1 MSAREQQVRSL
12 IEQDAADWF
21 VANRAGLSAR
31 ERNEFAAWLRAS
43 PVHVEEY
50 LELEIIGRDLREASK
65 ASQDSID
72 ELVERVRRQAE
83 MPIRPFWS
91 HLAGGVR
98 TRSPRW
104 PVAVTAMAA
113 MAALGVVSVVALVSW
128 FLRPMPQIS
137 TPAGASMLHFETH
150 HGEQQTHRLAD
161 NSVVHLN
168 TDTAL
173 TVRYS
178 ETERLVMLSSGEA
191 EFEVDHESARPFRV
205 LAGPAEVVDL
215 GTRFDVRLWNE
226 STVVTVVEGRVAVGL
241 VARAEGGGST
251 PSEQTRFVQLG
262 TNQQVAA
269 ADGKWPATP
278 VVVDGKRTTAWL
290 HRQLIFENEPL
301 ERVVSE
307 FNRYTRKPIEIA
319 SPALR
324 TLEVSGVFAIDGGD
338 TLIAFLRSLEG
349 VRVDVTATKI
359 LVSQR

>member
-1 MSAREQQVRSL
+1 MSGREQQVRSL

-21 VANRAGLSAR
+21 VANRADLSAG
-31 ERNEFAAWLRAS
+31 ERNDFVAWLKAS

-72 ELVERVRRQAE
+72 TLLERVRRQADT
-83 MPIRPFWS
+83 PVRPFWS
-91 HLAGGVR
+91 HLVDGVR
-98 TRSPRW
+98 TRSSRW
-104 PVAVTAMAA
+104 QVATIAMAA
-113 MAALGVVSVVALVSW
+113 IGAVSVVGLASW
-128 FLRPMPQIS
+128 ILRPTPQIS
-137 TPAGASMLHFETH
+137 TRAEASTFHFETR
-150 HGEQQTHRLAD
+150 HGEQRAHRLAD

-178 ETERLVMLSSGEA
+178 KTERLVVLTSGEA
-191 EFEVDHESARPFRV
+191 EFEVEHEPARPFRV
-205 LAGPAEVVDL
+205 LAGPAEIVDV
-215 GTRFDVRLWNE
+215 GTRFDVRLRND

-241 VARAEGGGST
+241 VAPPEGSGSLPT
-251 PSEQTRFVQLG
+251 EPTRFVQLG
-262 TNQQVAA
+262 ANQQIVA
-269 ADGKWPATP
+269 ADGTWPVTP
-278 VVVDGKRTTAWL
+278 VVVDARRTTAWL

-307 FNRYTRKPIEIA
+307 FNRYARKPIEIG

-324 TLEVSGVFAIDGGD
+324 TLEVSGVFAIDSGD

-349 VRVDVTATKI
+349 VRVEVTATKI